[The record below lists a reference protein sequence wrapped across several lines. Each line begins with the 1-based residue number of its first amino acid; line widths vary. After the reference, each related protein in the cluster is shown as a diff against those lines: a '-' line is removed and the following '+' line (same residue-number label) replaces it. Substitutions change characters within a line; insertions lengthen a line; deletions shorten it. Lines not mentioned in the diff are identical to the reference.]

1 MIVKACYSCIVI
13 SSFPPLFLFHFLA
26 MFGLCL
32 TSCSF
37 EKCKAL
43 MIGKLSEN
51 ADPPKQLDS
60 VSERLFVFVLYV
72 GSVKNTSNSI
82 FPI

>member
-1 MIVKACYSCIVI
+1 
-13 SSFPPLFLFHFLA
+13 
-26 MFGLCL
+26 
-32 TSCSF
+32 
-37 EKCKAL
+37 